1 MGKSDKVKWLIVI
14 PAMLG
19 IVFVT
24 YVECTTDIW
33 GFGAFICQL
42 IAILELAYGLRIAM
56 LAQNRKKSYQ
66 LAPEERHEYAKYL
79 YEKQY
84 RRYPAVANQ
93 MLFVMARMS
102 VLLGNYERA
111 GEELVDIRTDKC
123 NPVQLKLYYYL
134 RIITAQATED
144 VDSVQENLTRFA
156 GIPDVKGAYPSES
169 ELAMWIEQRDTVQMA
184 ETLKKAVPDKRE
196 HPIRI
201 GIVTVILAYST
212 FFYGLWYG
220 INRDM
225 GYEVRYTFAEISIV
239 VVGIGLAVLIIWGI
253 VSLYIHN
260 CQELAVQSGKSRV
273 ALIIVYGAAAIFAL
287 LILGMSSLNVVL
299 GTDGIETVTGHD
311 SKYTYITV
319 QEDYGGERRYRTNNP
334 FVMQSMDSLWL
345 SSDTIDEAGDQG
357 VNTTELPD
365 SDTGDSSVTED
376 AQNGDEVE
384 DSETEGQQDGLT
396 IQNAMLAVYNHLQEQ
411 NAFQSMAFSY
421 TANAK
426 GEVYAVVSETQET
439 KDGNTVNVRYCLYDN
454 GAKTDAD
461 GNSCEELVLEK
472 VYPDGNYETELV
484 DFYLV
489 NADTMQVTDEQKNT
503 W

>member
-1 MGKSDKVKWLIVI
+1 MGRSDKAKWLIVV

-19 IVFVT
+19 IVLVT
-24 YVECTTDIW
+24 YMECATDIW

-84 RRYPAVANQ
+84 QRYSVVANQ
-93 MLFVMARMS
+93 MLLVMAQMS
-102 VLLGNYERA
+102 VLLDNYEQA
-111 GEELVDIRTDKC
+111 AKELSDIHIDKF
-123 NPVQLKLYYYL
+123 NPTQLKLYYYL
-134 RIITAQATED
+134 KVVTAVATGD
-144 VDSVQENLTRFA
+144 TTGIQESQMRYE
-156 GIPDVKGAYPSES
+156 GIPDSKCVYPSEAV
-169 ELAMWIEQRDTVQMA
+169 LAMWIEQRDTVQMA
-184 ETLKKAVPDKRE
+184 EGLKKAVPDKKE
-196 HPIRI
+196 HPMRI
-201 GIVTVILAYST
+201 GIITVILAYST

-225 GYEVRYTFAEISIV
+225 GYEVRYHFAEISIV

-253 VSLYIHN
+253 VSLYRHN
-260 CQELAVQSGKSRV
+260 CQELAVQLGKSRV

-287 LILGMSSLNVVL
+287 LILGMSSLSVVL
-299 GTDGIETVTGHD
+299 GMDGIETVTEHD

-345 SSDTIDEAGDQG
+345 SSDTTDADENNEESPDT
-357 VNTTELPD
+357 NTGN
-365 SDTGDSSVTED
+365 S
-376 AQNGDEVE
+376 
-384 DSETEGQQDGLT
+384 SETEDSQSEDTVEDYEMEGQRDGLM
-396 IQNAMLAVYNHLQEQ
+396 IQNAMLTVYNYLQEQ
-411 NAFQSMAFSY
+411 NTLQNMAFSY

-426 GEVYAVVSETQET
+426 GEVYAIVSEMQET

-454 GAKTDAD
+454 GSKTDAD

-472 VYPDGNYETELV
+472 VYPDGNYETELM

>member
-1 MGKSDKVKWLIVI
+1 MGRSDKAKWLIVI

-24 YVECTTDIW
+24 YVEHTTDIW

-84 RRYPAVANQ
+84 RRYPVVANQ

-102 VLLGNYERA
+102 VLLGKYERA

-144 VDSVQENLTRFA
+144 VDGVQENLTRFA
-156 GIPDVKGAYPSES
+156 GIPDVKGVYPSEAV
-169 ELAMWIEQRDTVQMA
+169 LAMWIEQRDTVQIA
-184 ETLKKAVPDKRE
+184 EALKKAVPDKKE
-196 HPIRI
+196 HPMRI
-201 GIVTVILAYST
+201 GIITVILAYST

-225 GYEVRYTFAEISIV
+225 GYEVRYHFAEISIV

-273 ALIIVYGAAAIFAL
+273 ALIIIYGAAAIFAL
-287 LILGMSSLNVVL
+287 LILGMSSLSVVL
-299 GTDGIETVTGHD
+299 GMDGIETVTDHD

-345 SSDTIDEAGDQG
+345 SSDTTDADENNKESPDT
-357 VNTTELPD
+357 NTR
-365 SDTGDSSVTED
+365 DSSETED
-376 AQNGDEVE
+376 SHSEDTVE
-384 DSETEGQQDGLT
+384 DSEMEGQHDGLM
-396 IQNAMLAVYNHLQEQ
+396 IQNAMLAVYNYLQEQ
-411 NAFQSMAFSY
+411 NTLQNMAFSY

-426 GEVYAVVSETQET
+426 GEVYAIVSEMQEI

-454 GAKTDAD
+454 GSKTDAD

-472 VYPDGNYETELV
+472 VYPDGNYETELM

>member
-1 MGKSDKVKWLIVI
+1 MGRSDKAKWLIVI

-24 YVECTTDIW
+24 YVEHTTDIW

-144 VDSVQENLTRFA
+144 VDSVQENLTRFT

-169 ELAMWIEQRDTVQMA
+169 ELAMWIVQRDTVQMA
-184 ETLKKAVPDKRE
+184 EALKKAAPDKKE

-225 GYEVRYTFAEISIV
+225 GYEVRYHFAEISIV

-273 ALIIVYGAAAIFAL
+273 ALIIIYGAAAIFAL
-287 LILGMSSLNVVL
+287 LILGMSSLSVVL
-299 GTDGIETVTGHD
+299 GMDGIETVTDHD

-345 SSDTIDEAGDQG
+345 SSDTTDADENNEESLDT
-357 VNTTELPD
+357 NTGN
-365 SDTGDSSVTED
+365 S
-376 AQNGDEVE
+376 
-384 DSETEGQQDGLT
+384 SETEDSQSEDTVEDYEMEGQHDGLM
-396 IQNAMLAVYNHLQEQ
+396 IQNAMLAVYNYLQEQ
-411 NAFQSMAFSY
+411 NTLQNMAFSY

-426 GEVYAVVSETQET
+426 GEVYAIVSEMQEI

-454 GAKTDAD
+454 GAKMDAD

-489 NADTMQVTDEQKNT
+489 NVDTMQVTDEQKNT

>member
-1 MGKSDKVKWLIVI
+1 MGKSDKVKWLIVL

-19 IVFVT
+19 VVLVT
-24 YVECTTDIW
+24 YVERTTDIW
-33 GFGAFICQL
+33 GFGAFSCQL
-42 IAILELAYGLRIAM
+42 LAIVELAYGLRIALM
-56 LAQNRKKSYQ
+56 ARRRKRSYQ
-66 LAPEERHEYAKYL
+66 LSTEERHDYAQYL

-111 GEELVDIRTDKC
+111 REELVDIRTDKC

-134 RIITAQATED
+134 RIVTAQATED

-156 GIPDVKGAYPSES
+156 GIPDVKGAYPSEA
-169 ELAMWIEQRDTVQMA
+169 EIAMWIEQRDTIQMA
-184 ETLKKAVPDKRE
+184 EALKKAVPDKKE
-196 HPIRI
+196 HPVRT
-201 GIVTVILAYST
+201 GIITVILAYST

-225 GYEVRYTFAEISIV
+225 GYEVRYHFAEISIV

-273 ALIIVYGAAAIFAL
+273 ALIIIYGAAAIFAL
-287 LILGMSSLNVVL
+287 LILGMSSLSVVL
-299 GTDGIETVTGHD
+299 GMDGIETVTDHD

-345 SSDTIDEAGDQG
+345 SSDTTDADENNEESLDT
-357 VNTTELPD
+357 NTGN
-365 SDTGDSSVTED
+365 S
-376 AQNGDEVE
+376 
-384 DSETEGQQDGLT
+384 SETEDSQSEDTVEDYEMEGQHDGLM
-396 IQNAMLAVYNHLQEQ
+396 IQNAMLAVYNYLQEQ
-411 NAFQSMAFSY
+411 NTLQNMAFSY

-426 GEVYAVVSETQET
+426 GEVYAIVSEMQEI

-454 GAKTDAD
+454 GSKTDAD

-472 VYPDGNYETELV
+472 VYPDGNYETELMN
-484 DFYLV
+484 FYLV

>member
-1 MGKSDKVKWLIVI
+1 MGRSDKAKWLIVV

-24 YVECTTDIW
+24 YVEHTTDIW

-42 IAILELAYGLRIAM
+42 IAILELAYGLRITM
-56 LAQNRKKSYQ
+56 LAQNRKKAYQ

-84 RRYPAVANQ
+84 RRYPVVANQ

-102 VLLGNYERA
+102 VLLGKYERA

-156 GIPDVKGAYPSES
+156 GIPDVKGVYPSEA
-169 ELAMWIEQRDTVQMA
+169 EIAMWIEQRDTIQMA
-184 ETLKKAVPDKRE
+184 EALKKAVPDKKE
-196 HPIRI
+196 HPVRI
-201 GIVTVILAYST
+201 GIITVILAYST

-225 GYEVRYTFAEISIV
+225 GYEVRYHFAEISIV

-273 ALIIVYGAAAIFAL
+273 ALIIIYGAAAIFAL
-287 LILGMSSLNVVL
+287 LILGMSSLSVVL
-299 GTDGIETVTGHD
+299 GMDGIETVTDHD

-345 SSDTIDEAGDQG
+345 SSDTTDADENNEESLDT
-357 VNTTELPD
+357 NTGN
-365 SDTGDSSVTED
+365 S
-376 AQNGDEVE
+376 
-384 DSETEGQQDGLT
+384 SETEDSQSEDTVEDYEMEGQHDGLM
-396 IQNAMLAVYNHLQEQ
+396 IQNAMLAVYNYLQEQ
-411 NAFQSMAFSY
+411 NTLQNMAFSY

-426 GEVYAVVSETQET
+426 GEVYAIVSEMQEI

-454 GAKTDAD
+454 GSKTDAD

-472 VYPDGNYETELV
+472 VYPDGNYETELMN
-484 DFYLV
+484 FYLV

>member
-1 MGKSDKVKWLIVI
+1 MGRSDKAKWLIVV

-24 YVECTTDIW
+24 YVEHTTDIW
-33 GFGAFICQL
+33 GFGAFVCQL

-84 RRYPAVANQ
+84 RRYPVVANQ

-102 VLLGNYERA
+102 VLLGKYERA

-144 VDSVQENLTRFA
+144 VDGVQENLTRFA
-156 GIPDVKGAYPSES
+156 GIPDVKGVYPSEAV
-169 ELAMWIEQRDTVQMA
+169 LAMWIEQRDTVQIA
-184 ETLKKAVPDKRE
+184 EALKKAVPDKKE
-196 HPIRI
+196 HPMRI
-201 GIVTVILAYST
+201 GIITVILAYST

-225 GYEVRYTFAEISIV
+225 GYEVRYHFAEISIV

-273 ALIIVYGAAAIFAL
+273 ALIIIYGAAAIFAL
-287 LILGMSSLNVVL
+287 LILGMSSLSVVL
-299 GTDGIETVTGHD
+299 GMDGIETVTDHD

-345 SSDTIDEAGDQG
+345 SSDTTDADE
-357 VNTTELPD
+357 NNEESPD
-365 SDTGDSSVTED
+365 TNTGDSLETED
-376 AQNGDEVE
+376 SQSEDTVE
-384 DSETEGQQDGLT
+384 DYEMEGQHDGLM
-396 IQNAMLAVYNHLQEQ
+396 IQNAMLAVYNYLQEQ
-411 NAFQSMAFSY
+411 NTLQNMAFSY

-426 GEVYAVVSETQET
+426 GEVYAIVSEMQET

-454 GAKTDAD
+454 GSKTDAD

-472 VYPDGNYETELV
+472 VYPDGNYETELMN
-484 DFYLV
+484 FYLV

>member
-1 MGKSDKVKWLIVI
+1 MGRSDKAKWLIVV

-24 YVECTTDIW
+24 YVEHTTDIW

-56 LAQNRKKSYQ
+56 LAQNRKKAYQ
-66 LAPEERHEYAKYL
+66 LSTEERHDYAQYL

-111 GEELVDIRTDKC
+111 REELVDIRTDKC

-156 GIPDVKGAYPSES
+156 GIPDVKGVYPSEA
-169 ELAMWIEQRDTVQMA
+169 EIAMWIEQRDTIQMA
-184 ETLKKAVPDKRE
+184 EALKKAVPDKKE
-196 HPIRI
+196 HPVRI
-201 GIVTVILAYST
+201 GIITVILAYST

-225 GYEVRYTFAEISIV
+225 GYEVRYHFAEISIV

-273 ALIIVYGAAAIFAL
+273 ALIIIYGAAAIFAL
-287 LILGMSSLNVVL
+287 LILGMSSLSVVL
-299 GTDGIETVTGHD
+299 GMDGIETVTDHD

-345 SSDTIDEAGDQG
+345 SSDTTDADENNEESLDT
-357 VNTTELPD
+357 NTGN
-365 SDTGDSSVTED
+365 S
-376 AQNGDEVE
+376 
-384 DSETEGQQDGLT
+384 SETEDSQSEDTVEDYEMEGQHDGLM
-396 IQNAMLAVYNHLQEQ
+396 IQNAMLAVYNYLQEQ
-411 NAFQSMAFSY
+411 NTLQNMAFSY

-426 GEVYAVVSETQET
+426 GEVYAIVSEMQEI

-454 GAKTDAD
+454 GSKTDAD

-472 VYPDGNYETELV
+472 VFPDGNYETELV

>member
-1 MGKSDKVKWLIVI
+1 MGRSDKAKWLIVI

-19 IVFVT
+19 IVFMT
-24 YVECTTDIW
+24 YVEHTTDIW

-84 RRYPAVANQ
+84 RRYPTVANQ

-134 RIITAQATED
+134 RIVTAQATED

-169 ELAMWIEQRDTVQMA
+169 ELAMWIEQRDIVQMA
-184 ETLKKAVPDKRE
+184 EALKKAVADKKE

-201 GIVTVILAYST
+201 GIITVILAYST

-225 GYEVRYTFAEISIV
+225 GYEVRYHFAEISIV

-253 VSLYIHN
+253 VSLYRHN

-273 ALIIVYGAAAIFAL
+273 ALIIIYGAAAIFAL
-287 LILGMSSLNVVL
+287 LILGMSSLSVVL
-299 GTDGIETVTGHD
+299 GMDGIETVTDHD

-345 SSDTIDEAGDQG
+345 SSDTTDADENNEESLDT
-357 VNTTELPD
+357 NTGN
-365 SDTGDSSVTED
+365 S
-376 AQNGDEVE
+376 
-384 DSETEGQQDGLT
+384 SETEDSQSEDTVEDYEMEGQHDGLM
-396 IQNAMLAVYNHLQEQ
+396 IQNAMLAVYNYLQEQ
-411 NAFQSMAFSY
+411 NTLQNMAFSY

-426 GEVYAVVSETQET
+426 GEVYAIVSEMQET

-454 GAKTDAD
+454 GSKTDAD

-472 VYPDGNYETELV
+472 VFPDGNYETELV

>member
-1 MGKSDKVKWLIVI
+1 MGRSDKAKWLIVV

-19 IVFVT
+19 VVLVT
-24 YVECTTDIW
+24 YVERTTDIW

-56 LAQNRKKSYQ
+56 LAQNRKKAYQ

-134 RIITAQATED
+134 RIVTAQATED

-156 GIPDVKGAYPSES
+156 GIPDVKGAYPSEA
-169 ELAMWIEQRDTVQMA
+169 EIAMWIEQRDTIQMA
-184 ETLKKAVPDKRE
+184 EALKKAVPDKKE
-196 HPIRI
+196 HPVRI
-201 GIVTVILAYST
+201 GIITVILAYST

-225 GYEVRYTFAEISIV
+225 GYEVRYHFAEISIV

-273 ALIIVYGAAAIFAL
+273 ALIIIYGAAAIFAL
-287 LILGMSSLNVVL
+287 LILGMSCLSVVL
-299 GTDGIETVTGHD
+299 GMDGTEAVTGHD

-345 SSDTIDEAGDQG
+345 SSDTTDEADDQG

-376 AQNGDEVE
+376 ARNGDEVE
-384 DSETEGQQDGLT
+384 DSETEGQHDGLT
-396 IQNAMLAVYNHLQEQ
+396 IQNAMLAVYNHLQEK
-411 NAFQSMAFSY
+411 NAFQNMAFSY

-454 GAKTDAD
+454 GAKMDAD

-489 NADTMQVTDEQKNT
+489 NVDTMQVTDEQKNT

>member
-1 MGKSDKVKWLIVI
+1 MGKSDKVKWLIVL

-19 IVFVT
+19 VVLVT
-24 YVECTTDIW
+24 YVEHTTDIW

-56 LAQNRKKSYQ
+56 LAQNRKKAYQ

-84 RRYPAVANQ
+84 RRYPVVANQ

-102 VLLGNYERA
+102 VLLGKYERA

-156 GIPDVKGAYPSES
+156 GIPDVKGVYPSEA
-169 ELAMWIEQRDTVQMA
+169 EIAMWIEQRDTIQMA
-184 ETLKKAVPDKRE
+184 EALKKAVPDKKE
-196 HPIRI
+196 HPVRI
-201 GIVTVILAYST
+201 GIITVILAYST

-225 GYEVRYTFAEISIV
+225 GYEVRYHFAEISIV
-239 VVGIGLAVLIIWGI
+239 VVEIGLAVLIIWGI

-273 ALIIVYGAAAIFAL
+273 ALIIIYGAAAIFAL
-287 LILGMSSLNVVL
+287 LILGMSSLSVVL
-299 GTDGIETVTGHD
+299 GMDGIETVTDHD

-345 SSDTIDEAGDQG
+345 SSDTTDADENNEESLDT
-357 VNTTELPD
+357 NTGN
-365 SDTGDSSVTED
+365 S
-376 AQNGDEVE
+376 
-384 DSETEGQQDGLT
+384 SETEDSQSEDTVEDYEMEGQHDGLM
-396 IQNAMLAVYNHLQEQ
+396 IQNAMLAVYNYLQEQ
-411 NAFQSMAFSY
+411 NTLQNMAFSY

-426 GEVYAVVSETQET
+426 GEVYAIVSEMQEI

-454 GAKTDAD
+454 GSKTDAD

-472 VYPDGNYETELV
+472 VFPDGNYETELV

>member
-1 MGKSDKVKWLIVI
+1 MAKSDKVKWLIVI

-24 YVECTTDIW
+24 YVEHTTDIW

-144 VDSVQENLTRFA
+144 VDSVQENLTRFT

-169 ELAMWIEQRDTVQMA
+169 ELAMWIEQRDTVQIA
-184 ETLKKAVPDKRE
+184 EALKKAAPDKKE

-225 GYEVRYTFAEISIV
+225 GYEVRYHFAEISIV

-273 ALIIVYGAAAIFAL
+273 ALIIIYGAAAIFAL
-287 LILGMSSLNVVL
+287 LILGMSSLSVVL
-299 GTDGIETVTGHD
+299 GMDGIETVTDHD

-319 QEDYGGERRYRTNNP
+319 QEDYGGERRYRANNP

-345 SSDTIDEAGDQG
+345 SSDTTDADENNEESLDT
-357 VNTTELPD
+357 NTGN
-365 SDTGDSSVTED
+365 S
-376 AQNGDEVE
+376 
-384 DSETEGQQDGLT
+384 SETEDSQSEDPVGDSEMEGQHDGLT
-396 IQNAMLAVYNHLQEQ
+396 IQNAMLAVYNYLQEQ
-411 NAFQSMAFSY
+411 NTLQNMAFSY

-426 GEVYAVVSETQET
+426 GEVYAIVSEMQET

-454 GAKTDAD
+454 GSKTDAD

-472 VYPDGNYETELV
+472 VFPDGNYETELV

>member
-1 MGKSDKVKWLIVI
+1 MGRSDKAKWLIVV

-24 YVECTTDIW
+24 YVEHTTDIW

-56 LAQNRKKSYQ
+56 LAQNRKKAYQ

-84 RRYPAVANQ
+84 RRYPVVANQ

-102 VLLGNYERA
+102 VLLGKYERA

-156 GIPDVKGAYPSES
+156 GIPDVKGVYPSEA
-169 ELAMWIEQRDTVQMA
+169 EIAMWIEQRDTIQMA
-184 ETLKKAVPDKRE
+184 EALKKAVPDKKE
-196 HPIRI
+196 HPVRI
-201 GIVTVILAYST
+201 GIITVILAYST

-225 GYEVRYTFAEISIV
+225 GYEVRYHFAEISIV

-273 ALIIVYGAAAIFAL
+273 ALIIIYGAAAIFAL
-287 LILGMSSLNVVL
+287 LILGMSSLSVVL
-299 GTDGIETVTGHD
+299 GMDGIETVTDHD

-345 SSDTIDEAGDQG
+345 SSDTTDADENNEESLDT
-357 VNTTELPD
+357 NTGN
-365 SDTGDSSVTED
+365 S
-376 AQNGDEVE
+376 
-384 DSETEGQQDGLT
+384 SETEDSQSEDTVEDYEMEGQHDGLM
-396 IQNAMLAVYNHLQEQ
+396 IQNAMLAVYNYLQEQ
-411 NAFQSMAFSY
+411 NTLQNMAFSY

-426 GEVYAVVSETQET
+426 GEVYAIVSEMQEI

-454 GAKTDAD
+454 GSKTDAD

-472 VYPDGNYETELV
+472 VFPDGNYETELV

>member
-1 MGKSDKVKWLIVI
+1 MGRSDKAKWLIVI

-24 YVECTTDIW
+24 YVEHTTDIW

-56 LAQNRKKSYQ
+56 MAQNRKKSYQ

-84 RRYPAVANQ
+84 RRYPVVANQ

-102 VLLGNYERA
+102 VLLGKYERA

-144 VDSVQENLTRFA
+144 VDGVQENLTRFA
-156 GIPDVKGAYPSES
+156 GIPDVKGVYPSEAV
-169 ELAMWIEQRDTVQMA
+169 LAMWIEQRDTVQIA
-184 ETLKKAVPDKRE
+184 EALKKAVPDKKE
-196 HPIRI
+196 HPMRI
-201 GIVTVILAYST
+201 GIITVILAYST

-225 GYEVRYTFAEISIV
+225 GYEVRYHFAEISIV

-273 ALIIVYGAAAIFAL
+273 ALIIIYGAAAIFAL
-287 LILGMSSLNVVL
+287 LILGMSSLSVVL
-299 GTDGIETVTGHD
+299 GMDGIETVTDHD

-345 SSDTIDEAGDQG
+345 SSDTTDADENNKESPDT
-357 VNTTELPD
+357 NTR
-365 SDTGDSSVTED
+365 DSSETED
-376 AQNGDEVE
+376 SHSEDTVE
-384 DSETEGQQDGLT
+384 DSEMEGQHDGLM
-396 IQNAMLAVYNHLQEQ
+396 IQNAMLAVYNYLQEQ
-411 NAFQSMAFSY
+411 NTLQNMAFSY

-426 GEVYAVVSETQET
+426 GEVYAIVSEMQEI

-454 GAKTDAD
+454 GSKTDAD

-472 VYPDGNYETELV
+472 VYPDGNYETELM

>member
-1 MGKSDKVKWLIVI
+1 MGRSDKAKWLIVI

-24 YVECTTDIW
+24 YVEHTTDIW

-84 RRYPAVANQ
+84 RRYPVVANQ

-102 VLLGNYERA
+102 VLLGKYERA

-156 GIPDVKGAYPSES
+156 GIPDVKGVYPSEA
-169 ELAMWIEQRDTVQMA
+169 EIAMWIEQRDTVQMA
-184 ETLKKAVPDKRE
+184 EGLKKAVPDKKE
-196 HPIRI
+196 HPMRI
-201 GIVTVILAYST
+201 GIITVILAYST

-225 GYEVRYTFAEISIV
+225 GYEVRYHFAEISIV

-287 LILGMSSLNVVL
+287 LILGMSSLSVVL
-299 GTDGIETVTGHD
+299 GMDGIETVTDHD

-345 SSDTIDEAGDQG
+345 SSDTTDADENNEESLDT
-357 VNTTELPD
+357 NTGN
-365 SDTGDSSVTED
+365 S
-376 AQNGDEVE
+376 
-384 DSETEGQQDGLT
+384 SETEESQSEDTVEDYEMEGQHDGLM
-396 IQNAMLAVYNHLQEQ
+396 IQNAMLAVYNYLQEQ
-411 NAFQSMAFSY
+411 NTLQNMAFSY

-426 GEVYAVVSETQET
+426 GEVYAIVSEMQEI

-454 GAKTDAD
+454 GSKTDAD

-472 VYPDGNYETELV
+472 VFPDGNYETELV

>member
-1 MGKSDKVKWLIVI
+1 MGKSDKAKWLIVL

-19 IVFVT
+19 IVLVT
-24 YVECTTDIW
+24 YMERATDIW

-56 LAQNRKKSYQ
+56 LAQNRKKSYR
-66 LAPEERHEYAKYL
+66 LAPEDRHEYAKYL

-84 RRYPAVANQ
+84 RRYPVVANQ

-102 VLLGNYERA
+102 TLLGNYERA

-144 VDSVQENLTRFA
+144 VDSVQENLTRFV
-156 GIPDVKGAYPSES
+156 GIPDVKGAYPSEA

-184 ETLKKAVPDKRE
+184 EGLKKAVPDKKE
-196 HPIRI
+196 HPMRI
-201 GIVTVILAYST
+201 GIITVILAYST

-225 GYEVRYTFAEISIV
+225 GYEVRYTFAEISIA

-253 VSLYIHN
+253 ASLYRHN

-287 LILGMSSLNVVL
+287 LILGMSSLSVVL
-299 GTDGIETVTGHD
+299 GTDGIETVTDHD

-319 QEDYGGERRYRTNNP
+319 QEDYGGERRYRANNP

-345 SSDTIDEAGDQG
+345 SSDTTDADENNEEA
-357 VNTTELPD
+357 PD
-365 SDTGDSSVTED
+365 TNTGDSSETED
-376 AQNGDEVE
+376 RQSEDTVE
-384 DSETEGQQDGLT
+384 DFETEGQHDGLM
-396 IQNAMLAVYNHLQEQ
+396 IQNAMLAVYNYLQEQ
-411 NAFQSMAFSY
+411 NTLQNMAFSY

-426 GEVYAVVSETQET
+426 GEVYAVISEAQET
-439 KDGNTVNVRYCLYDN
+439 KDGNTINVRYCLYDN
-454 GAKTDAD
+454 GAKMDAD

>member
-1 MGKSDKVKWLIVI
+1 MGRSDKAKWLIVI

-24 YVECTTDIW
+24 YVEHTTDIW

-84 RRYPAVANQ
+84 RRYPVVANQ

-102 VLLGNYERA
+102 VLLGKYERA

-144 VDSVQENLTRFA
+144 VDGVQENLTRFA
-156 GIPDVKGAYPSES
+156 GIPDVKGVYPSEAV
-169 ELAMWIEQRDTVQMA
+169 LAMWIEQRDTVQIA
-184 ETLKKAVPDKRE
+184 EALKKAVPDKKE
-196 HPIRI
+196 HPMRI
-201 GIVTVILAYST
+201 GIITVILAYST

-225 GYEVRYTFAEISIV
+225 GYEVRYHFAEISIV

-273 ALIIVYGAAAIFAL
+273 ALIIIYGAAAIFAL
-287 LILGMSSLNVVL
+287 LILGMSSLSVVL
-299 GTDGIETVTGHD
+299 GMDGIETVTDHD

-345 SSDTIDEAGDQG
+345 SSDTTDADENNKESPDT
-357 VNTTELPD
+357 NTR
-365 SDTGDSSVTED
+365 DSSETED
-376 AQNGDEVE
+376 SHSEDTVE
-384 DSETEGQQDGLT
+384 DSEMEGQHDGLT
-396 IQNAMLAVYNHLQEQ
+396 IQNAMLAVYNYLQEQ
-411 NAFQSMAFSY
+411 NTLQNMAFSY

-426 GEVYAVVSETQET
+426 GEVYAIVSEMQEI

-454 GAKTDAD
+454 GSKTDAD

-472 VYPDGNYETELV
+472 VYPDGNYETELM

>member
-1 MGKSDKVKWLIVI
+1 MGRSDKAKWLIVV
-14 PAMLG
+14 PAMFG
-19 IVFVT
+19 IVLVT
-24 YVECTTDIW
+24 YMERATDIW

-56 LAQNRKKSYQ
+56 LAQNRKKAYQ

-84 RRYPAVANQ
+84 RRYPVVANQ
-93 MLFVMARMS
+93 MLLVMAQMS
-102 VLLGNYERA
+102 VLLDNYEQA
-111 GEELVDIRTDKC
+111 AKELSDIHIDKF
-123 NPVQLKLYYYL
+123 NPTQLKLYYYL
-134 RIITAQATED
+134 KVVTAVATGD
-144 VDSVQENLTRFA
+144 TTGIQESQMRYE
-156 GIPDVKGAYPSES
+156 GIPDSKCVYPSEA
-169 ELAMWIEQRDTVQMA
+169 EIAMWIEQRDTVQMA
-184 ETLKKAVPDKRE
+184 EGLKKAVPDKKE
-196 HPIRI
+196 HPVRI
-201 GIVTVILAYST
+201 GIITVILVYST

-225 GYEVRYTFAEISIV
+225 GYEVRYHFAEISIV

-273 ALIIVYGAAAIFAL
+273 ALIIVYSAAAIFAL
-287 LILGMSSLNVVL
+287 LILGMSSLSVVL
-299 GTDGIETVTGHD
+299 GMDGIETVTDHD

-319 QEDYGGERRYRTNNP
+319 QEDYGGERRYRANNP

-345 SSDTIDEAGDQG
+345 SSDTTDADE
-357 VNTTELPD
+357 NNEELPD
-365 SDTGDSSVTED
+365 TNTGDSSEIED
-376 AQNGDEVE
+376 SHSEDTVE
-384 DSETEGQQDGLT
+384 DSEMEGQHDGLT
-396 IQNAMLAVYNHLQEQ
+396 IQNAMLAVYNYLQEQ
-411 NAFQSMAFSY
+411 NTLQNMAFSY

-426 GEVYAVVSETQET
+426 GEVYAIVSEMQEI

-454 GAKTDAD
+454 GSKTDAD

-472 VYPDGNYETELV
+472 VYPDGNYETELMN
-484 DFYLV
+484 FYLV

>member
-1 MGKSDKVKWLIVI
+1 MERSDRAKWLIVI
-14 PAMLG
+14 LAMLG
-19 IVFVT
+19 IVLVT
-24 YVECTTDIW
+24 YMERATNIW

-66 LAPEERHEYAKYL
+66 LSPEERHEYAKYL

-84 RRYPAVANQ
+84 RRYPVVANQ
-93 MLFVMARMS
+93 MLLVMARMS
-102 VLLGNYERA
+102 VLLDNYEQA
-111 GEELVDIRTDKC
+111 AKELSDIHIDKF
-123 NPVQLKLYYYL
+123 NPPQLKLYYYL
-134 RIITAQATED
+134 KVVTAVATGD
-144 VDSVQENLTRFA
+144 TAGIQESQMRYE
-156 GIPDVKGAYPSES
+156 GIPDSKCVYPSEA

-184 ETLKKAVPDKRE
+184 EGLKKAVPDKKE
-196 HPIRI
+196 HPMRI
-201 GIVTVILAYST
+201 GIIIVILAYST

-225 GYEVRYTFAEISIV
+225 GYEVRYHFAEISIA

-253 VSLYIHN
+253 ASLYRHN

-287 LILGMSSLNVVL
+287 LILGMSSLSVVL
-299 GTDGIETVTGHD
+299 GTDGIETVTDHD

-319 QEDYGGERRYRTNNP
+319 QEDYGGERRYRANNP

-345 SSDTIDEAGDQG
+345 SSDTTDADE
-357 VNTTELPD
+357 NNEESPD
-365 SDTGDSSVTED
+365 ANTGDSSVTED
-376 AQNGDEVE
+376 SQSEDTVE
-384 DSETEGQQDGLT
+384 DSETQGQHDGLM
-396 IQNAMLAVYNHLQEQ
+396 IQNAMLAVYNYLQEQ
-411 NAFQSMAFSY
+411 NTLQNMTFSY

-426 GEVYAVVSETQET
+426 GEVYAIVSEMQET
-439 KDGNTVNVRYCLYDN
+439 KDGNTVNVRCCLYDN

-489 NADTMQVTDEQKNT
+489 NADTMHVTDEQKNS

>member
-1 MGKSDKVKWLIVI
+1 MGKSDKVKWLIVL

-19 IVFVT
+19 VVLVT
-24 YVECTTDIW
+24 YVERTTDIW
-33 GFGAFICQL
+33 GFGAFSCQL
-42 IAILELAYGLRIAM
+42 LAIVELAYGLRIALM
-56 LAQNRKKSYQ
+56 ARRRKRSYQ
-66 LAPEERHEYAKYL
+66 LSTEERHDYAQYL

-84 RRYPAVANQ
+84 RRYPVVANQ

-102 VLLGNYERA
+102 VLLGKYERA

-156 GIPDVKGAYPSES
+156 GIPDVKGVYPSEA
-169 ELAMWIEQRDTVQMA
+169 EIAMWIEQRDTIQMA
-184 ETLKKAVPDKRE
+184 EALKKAVPDKKE
-196 HPIRI
+196 HPVRI
-201 GIVTVILAYST
+201 GIITVILAYST

-225 GYEVRYTFAEISIV
+225 GYEVRYHFAEISIV

-273 ALIIVYGAAAIFAL
+273 ALIIIYGAAAIFAL
-287 LILGMSSLNVVL
+287 LILGMSSLSVVL
-299 GTDGIETVTGHD
+299 GMDGIETVTDHD

-345 SSDTIDEAGDQG
+345 SSDTTDADENNEESLDT
-357 VNTTELPD
+357 NTGN
-365 SDTGDSSVTED
+365 S
-376 AQNGDEVE
+376 
-384 DSETEGQQDGLT
+384 SETEDSQSEDTVEDYEMEGQHDGLM
-396 IQNAMLAVYNHLQEQ
+396 IQNAMLAVYNYLQEQ
-411 NAFQSMAFSY
+411 NTLQNMAFSY

-426 GEVYAVVSETQET
+426 GEVYAIVSEMQEI

-454 GAKTDAD
+454 GSKTDAD

-472 VYPDGNYETELV
+472 VFPDGNYETELV

>member
-1 MGKSDKVKWLIVI
+1 MGRSDKAKWLIVV
-14 PAMLG
+14 PAMFG

-24 YVECTTDIW
+24 YVEHTTDIW

-84 RRYPAVANQ
+84 RRYPVVANQ

-102 VLLGNYERA
+102 VLLGKYERA

-156 GIPDVKGAYPSES
+156 GIPDVKGVYPSEA
-169 ELAMWIEQRDTVQMA
+169 EIAMWIEQRDTIQMA
-184 ETLKKAVPDKRE
+184 EALKKAVPDKKE
-196 HPIRI
+196 HPVRI
-201 GIVTVILAYST
+201 GVITVILAYST

-225 GYEVRYTFAEISIV
+225 GYEVRYHFAEISIV

-273 ALIIVYGAAAIFAL
+273 ALIIIYGTAAIFAL
-287 LILGMSSLNVVL
+287 LILGMSSLSVVL
-299 GTDGIETVTGHD
+299 GMDGIETVTDHD

-345 SSDTIDEAGDQG
+345 SSDITDADE
-357 VNTTELPD
+357 NNEELPD
-365 SDTGDSSVTED
+365 TNTGDSSEIED
-376 AQNGDEVE
+376 SHSEDTVE
-384 DSETEGQQDGLT
+384 DSEMEGQHDGLT
-396 IQNAMLAVYNHLQEQ
+396 IQNAMLAVYNYLQEQ
-411 NAFQSMAFSY
+411 NTLQNMAFSY

-426 GEVYAVVSETQET
+426 GEVYAIVSEMRET

-454 GAKTDAD
+454 GSKTDAD

-489 NADTMQVTDEQKNT
+489 NADTMQVADEQKNT

>member
-1 MGKSDKVKWLIVI
+1 MAKSDKVKWLIVL

-19 IVFVT
+19 VVLVT
-24 YVECTTDIW
+24 YVERTTDIW
-33 GFGAFICQL
+33 GFGAFSCQL
-42 IAILELAYGLRIAM
+42 LAIVELAYGLRIALM
-56 LAQNRKKSYQ
+56 ARRRKRSYQ
-66 LAPEERHEYAKYL
+66 LSTEERHDYAQYL

-144 VDSVQENLTRFA
+144 VDSVQENLTRFT

-169 ELAMWIEQRDTVQMA
+169 ELAMWIVQRDTVQMA
-184 ETLKKAVPDKRE
+184 EALKKAAPDKKE

-225 GYEVRYTFAEISIV
+225 GYEVRYHFAEISIV

-273 ALIIVYGAAAIFAL
+273 ALIIIYGAAAIFAL
-287 LILGMSSLNVVL
+287 LILGMSSLSVVL
-299 GTDGIETVTGHD
+299 GMDGIETVTDHD

-345 SSDTIDEAGDQG
+345 SSDTTDADENNKESLDT
-357 VNTTELPD
+357 NTGN
-365 SDTGDSSVTED
+365 S
-376 AQNGDEVE
+376 
-384 DSETEGQQDGLT
+384 SETEDSQSEDTVEDYEMEGQHDGLM
-396 IQNAMLAVYNHLQEQ
+396 IQNAMLAVYNYLQEQ
-411 NAFQSMAFSY
+411 NTLQNMAFSY
-421 TANAK
+421 AANAK

-489 NADTMQVTDEQKNT
+489 NVDTMQVTDEQKNT

>member
-1 MGKSDKVKWLIVI
+1 MGRSDKAKWLIVV
-14 PAMLG
+14 PAMFG

-24 YVECTTDIW
+24 YVEHTTDVW

-84 RRYPAVANQ
+84 RRYPVVANQ

-102 VLLGNYERA
+102 VLLGKYERA
-111 GEELVDIRTDKC
+111 GEELVDIRRDKC

-134 RIITAQATED
+134 RIITAQAIED

-156 GIPDVKGAYPSES
+156 GIPDVKGVYPSEAV
-169 ELAMWIEQRDTVQMA
+169 LAMWIEQRDTVQIA
-184 ETLKKAVPDKRE
+184 EALKKAVPDKKE
-196 HPIRI
+196 HPVRI
-201 GIVTVILAYST
+201 GIITVILAYST

-273 ALIIVYGAAAIFAL
+273 ALIIIYGAAAIFAL
-287 LILGMSSLNVVL
+287 LILGMSSLSVVL
-299 GTDGIETVTGHD
+299 GMDGIETVTDHD

-319 QEDYGGERRYRTNNP
+319 QEDYGGERRYRANNL

-345 SSDTIDEAGDQG
+345 SSDTTDADE
-357 VNTTELPD
+357 NNEELPD
-365 SDTGDSSVTED
+365 TNTGDSSETED
-376 AQNGDEVE
+376 SHSEDTVE
-384 DSETEGQQDGLT
+384 DSEMEGQHDGLT
-396 IQNAMLAVYNHLQEQ
+396 IQNAMLAVYNYLQEQ
-411 NAFQSMAFSY
+411 NTLQNMAFSY

-426 GEVYAVVSETQET
+426 GEVYAIVSEMQET

-454 GAKTDAD
+454 GSKTDAD

-472 VYPDGNYETELV
+472 VYPDGNYETELM

>member
-1 MGKSDKVKWLIVI
+1 MGRSDKAKWLIVV

-24 YVECTTDIW
+24 YVEHTTDIW
-33 GFGAFICQL
+33 EFGAFICQL

-56 LAQNRKKSYQ
+56 LAQNRKKAYQ

-84 RRYPAVANQ
+84 RRYPVVANQ

-102 VLLGNYERA
+102 VLLGKYERA

-169 ELAMWIEQRDTVQMA
+169 ELAMWIVQRDTVQMA
-184 ETLKKAVPDKRE
+184 EALKKAAPDKKE

-225 GYEVRYTFAEISIV
+225 GYEVRYHFAEISIV

-273 ALIIVYGAAAIFAL
+273 ALIIIYGAAAIFAL
-287 LILGMSSLNVVL
+287 LILGMSSLSVVL
-299 GTDGIETVTGHD
+299 GMDGIETVTDHD

-345 SSDTIDEAGDQG
+345 SSDTTDADENNKESLDT
-357 VNTTELPD
+357 NTGN
-365 SDTGDSSVTED
+365 S
-376 AQNGDEVE
+376 
-384 DSETEGQQDGLT
+384 SETEDSQSEDTVEDYEMEGQHDGLM
-396 IQNAMLAVYNHLQEQ
+396 IQNAMLAVYNYLQEQ
-411 NAFQSMAFSY
+411 NTLQNMAFSY
-421 TANAK
+421 AANAK

-489 NADTMQVTDEQKNT
+489 NVDTMQVTDEQKNT

>member
-1 MGKSDKVKWLIVI
+1 MERSDRAKWLIVI

-19 IVFVT
+19 IVLVT
-24 YVECTTDIW
+24 YMERATDIW

-144 VDSVQENLTRFA
+144 VDSVQENLTRFT
-156 GIPDVKGAYPSES
+156 GIPDVKGVYPSES

-184 ETLKKAVPDKRE
+184 EALKKAAPDKKE

-225 GYEVRYTFAEISIV
+225 GYEVRYHFAEISIV

-287 LILGMSSLNVVL
+287 LILGMSSLSVVL
-299 GTDGIETVTGHD
+299 GTDGIETVTDHD

-319 QEDYGGERRYRTNNP
+319 QEDYGGERRYRANNP

-345 SSDTIDEAGDQG
+345 SSDTTDADENNEESLDT
-357 VNTTELPD
+357 N
-365 SDTGDSSVTED
+365 TGDSSETED
-376 AQNGDEVE
+376 SQSEDTVE
-384 DSETEGQQDGLT
+384 DSEMEGQHDGLT
-396 IQNAMLAVYNHLQEQ
+396 IQNAMLSVYNYLQEQ
-411 NAFQSMAFSY
+411 NTLQNMAFSY

-426 GEVYAVVSETQET
+426 GEVYAIVSEMQET

-454 GAKTDAD
+454 GSKTDAD

>member
-1 MGKSDKVKWLIVI
+1 MAKSDKVKWLIVI

-19 IVFVT
+19 IVFMT
-24 YVECTTDIW
+24 YVEHTTDIW

-84 RRYPAVANQ
+84 RRYPTVANQ

-134 RIITAQATED
+134 RIVTAQATED

-169 ELAMWIEQRDTVQMA
+169 ELAMWIEQRDIVQMA
-184 ETLKKAVPDKRE
+184 EALKKAVADKKE

-201 GIVTVILAYST
+201 GIITVILAYST

-225 GYEVRYTFAEISIV
+225 GYEVRYHFAEISIV

-253 VSLYIHN
+253 VSLYRHN

-273 ALIIVYGAAAIFAL
+273 ALIIIYGAAAIFAL
-287 LILGMSSLNVVL
+287 LILGMSSLSVVL
-299 GTDGIETVTGHD
+299 GMDGIETVTDHD

-345 SSDTIDEAGDQG
+345 SSDTTDADENNEESLDT
-357 VNTTELPD
+357 NTGN
-365 SDTGDSSVTED
+365 S
-376 AQNGDEVE
+376 
-384 DSETEGQQDGLT
+384 SETEDSQSEDTVEDYEMEGQHDGLM
-396 IQNAMLAVYNHLQEQ
+396 IQNAMLAVYNYLQEQ
-411 NAFQSMAFSY
+411 NTLQNMAFSY

-426 GEVYAVVSETQET
+426 GEVYAIVSEMQET

-454 GAKTDAD
+454 GSKTDAD

-472 VYPDGNYETELV
+472 VFPDGNYETELV

>member
-1 MGKSDKVKWLIVI
+1 MGRSDKAKWLIVV

-24 YVECTTDIW
+24 YVEHTTDIW

-56 LAQNRKKSYQ
+56 LAQNRKKAYQ

-84 RRYPAVANQ
+84 RRYPVVANQ

-102 VLLGNYERA
+102 VLLGKYERA
-111 GEELVDIRTDKC
+111 GEELVDIRTDKS

-156 GIPDVKGAYPSES
+156 GIPDVKGVYPSEA
-169 ELAMWIEQRDTVQMA
+169 EIAMWIEQRDTIQMA
-184 ETLKKAVPDKRE
+184 EALKKAVPDKKE
-196 HPIRI
+196 HPVRI
-201 GIVTVILAYST
+201 GIITVILAYST

-225 GYEVRYTFAEISIV
+225 GYEVRYHFAEISIV

-273 ALIIVYGAAAIFAL
+273 ALIIIYGAAAIFAL
-287 LILGMSSLNVVL
+287 LILGMSSLSVVL
-299 GTDGIETVTGHD
+299 GMDGIETVTDHD

-345 SSDTIDEAGDQG
+345 SSDTTDADENNEESLDT
-357 VNTTELPD
+357 NTGN
-365 SDTGDSSVTED
+365 S
-376 AQNGDEVE
+376 
-384 DSETEGQQDGLT
+384 SETEDSQSEDTVEDYEMEGQHDGLM
-396 IQNAMLAVYNHLQEQ
+396 IQNAMLAVYNYLQEQ
-411 NAFQSMAFSY
+411 NTLQNMAFSY

-426 GEVYAVVSETQET
+426 GEVYAIVSEMQET

-454 GAKTDAD
+454 GSKTDAD

-472 VYPDGNYETELV
+472 VYPDGNYETELM

>member
-1 MGKSDKVKWLIVI
+1 MGRSDKAKWLIVV

-24 YVECTTDIW
+24 YVEHTTDIW

-56 LAQNRKKSYQ
+56 LAQNRKKAYQ

-84 RRYPAVANQ
+84 RRYPVVANQ

-102 VLLGNYERA
+102 VLLGKYERA

-156 GIPDVKGAYPSES
+156 GIPDVKGVYPSEA
-169 ELAMWIEQRDTVQMA
+169 EIAMWIEQRDIVQMA
-184 ETLKKAVPDKRE
+184 EALKKAVADKKE

-201 GIVTVILAYST
+201 TIITLILAYST
-212 FFYGLWYG
+212 IFYGLWYG

-253 VSLYIHN
+253 VSLYGHN
-260 CQELAVQSGKSRV
+260 CQELSIQPGKNRV
-273 ALIIVYGAAAIFAL
+273 VFIIIFGAAAIFAL
-287 LILGMSSLNVVL
+287 LILGMSCLSVVL
-299 GTDGIETVTGHD
+299 GMDGTEAVTGHD

-345 SSDTIDEAGDQG
+345 SSDTTDADENNEESLDT
-357 VNTTELPD
+357 NTGN
-365 SDTGDSSVTED
+365 S
-376 AQNGDEVE
+376 
-384 DSETEGQQDGLT
+384 SETEDSQSEDTVEDYEMEGQHDGLM
-396 IQNAMLAVYNHLQEQ
+396 IQNAMLAVYNYLQEQ
-411 NAFQSMAFSY
+411 NTLQNMAFSY

-426 GEVYAVVSETQET
+426 GEVYAIVSEMQET

-454 GAKTDAD
+454 GSKTDAD

-472 VYPDGNYETELV
+472 VFPDGNYETELV